1 MERRDVER
9 LFAAGGLQHP
19 CDLDLLLFFRRH
31 PDTLITSE
39 QLAKFVGH
47 DLRQVGRSLDTLVE
61 RQVVLRS
68 PNPTHA
74 ARQYRLAPIAQREWL
89 HHLLRIADTLEG
101 RRELRQLLRDSG
113 SPPES
118 TASSHNPGPDT
129 EPEDAHA

>member
-1 MERRDVER
+1 MERRAVER
-9 LFAAGGLQHP
+9 LFTAGGLQHP

-61 RQVVLRS
+61 RQVVSRS
-68 PNPTHA
+68 PNPTHS
-74 ARQYRLAPIAQREWL
+74 ARQYRLAPIARREWL
-89 HHLLRIADTLEG
+89 HCLLRIANTLEG
-101 RRELRQLLRDSG
+101 RRGLRQLLRDRG

-118 TASSHNPGPDT
+118 TAPHDNPGLVT
-129 EPEDAHA
+129 KPEDAHA